1 MSLAQKTHLLL
12 IDDDEDDYFI
22 LKEVIASFFPSVIIS
37 YFGESDCI
45 NRSLFR
51 DITIVLLDINMPKR
65 DGFECLDV
73 IRKEYDLT
81 ELPIVMYSNSYAERD
96 VKAAYQKGAN
106 LFVSKPLTLE
116 NTKMAIDQILLTDWS
131 NLSCIT
137 EEHRRLNK
145 VFKY

>member
-1 MSLAQKTHLLL
+1 MPLGQKKHLLL

-22 LKEVIASFFPSVIIS
+22 LKEIITSFFPTVAIS

-51 DITIVLLDINMPKR
+51 DVSIVLLDINMPKR

-73 IRKEYDLT
+73 IRKEYGLT
-81 ELPIVMYSNSYAERD
+81 EIPIVMYSNSYAVRD
-96 VKAAYQKGAN
+96 VKRAYQKGAN

-131 NLSCIT
+131 NLSRIT

-145 VFKY
+145 VFMY